1 MYNYQSM
8 LMLKS
13 YLPYEL
19 PNMKEVM
26 FFNITNLVV
35 TNILLLSLSL
45 SLSLSNIILL
55 FILHIHDKYIV
66 YRQQAEDICAFP
78 LPRCACA
85 SANLKYERKPQ

>member
-19 PNMKEVM
+19 PNMKEVV
-26 FFNITNLVV
+26 FFNTTNLVV
-35 TNILLLSLSL
+35 TNILLL

-66 YRQQAEDICAFP
+66 YRQQAEDVCAFP

-85 SANLKYERKPQ
+85 SANLKYERKQQ

>member
-19 PNMKEVM
+19 PNMKLVV
-26 FFNITNLVV
+26 FFNTTNLVV
-35 TNILLLSLSL
+35 TNILL
-45 SLSLSNIILL
+45 LSLSNIILL

-66 YRQQAEDICAFP
+66 YRQQAEDVCAFP

-85 SANLKYERKPQ
+85 SANLKYEREQQ

>member
-1 MYNYQSM
+1 
-8 LMLKS
+8 MLKS

-19 PNMKEVM
+19 PNMKEVV
-26 FFNITNLVV
+26 FFNTTNLVV
-35 TNILLLSLSL
+35 TNILLL

-66 YRQQAEDICAFP
+66 YRQQAEDVCAFP

-85 SANLKYERKPQ
+85 SANLKYERKQQ

>member
-1 MYNYQSM
+1 MYNYQIM

-13 YLPYEL
+13 YLPYEF
-19 PNMKEVM
+19 PNMKEVV

-35 TNILLLSLSL
+35 TNILLL

-66 YRQQAEDICAFP
+66 YRQQAEDVCAFP

-85 SANLKYERKPQ
+85 SANLKYERKQQ

>member
-26 FFNITNLVV
+26 FFNITNLAV

-45 SLSLSNIILL
+45 SL
-55 FILHIHDKYIV
+55 
-66 YRQQAEDICAFP
+66 
-78 LPRCACA
+78 
-85 SANLKYERKPQ
+85 

>member
-19 PNMKEVM
+19 PNMKLVV
-26 FFNITNLVV
+26 FFNTTNLVV
-35 TNILLLSLSL
+35 TNILLL

-66 YRQQAEDICAFP
+66 YRQQAEDVCAFP

-85 SANLKYERKPQ
+85 SANLKYEREQQ

>member
-1 MYNYQSM
+1 MYNYQIM

-19 PNMKEVM
+19 PNMKEVV
-26 FFNITNLVV
+26 FFNITNLAV
-35 TNILLLSLSL
+35 TNILLL

-66 YRQQAEDICAFP
+66 YRQQAEDVCAFP

-85 SANLKYERKPQ
+85 SANLKYEREQQ

>member
-19 PNMKEVM
+19 PNMKEVV
-26 FFNITNLVV
+26 FFNKTNLVV
-35 TNILLLSLSL
+35 T
-45 SLSLSNIILL
+45 NIILL

-78 LPRCACA
+78 LPRCASA
-85 SANLKYERKPQ
+85 SANLKYEREQQ

>member
-19 PNMKEVM
+19 PNMKEVV
-26 FFNITNLVV
+26 FFNTTNLVV
-35 TNILLLSLSL
+35 TNILLL

-66 YRQQAEDICAFP
+66 YRQQAEDVCAFP

-85 SANLKYERKPQ
+85 SANLKYERKLKRK

>member
-1 MYNYQSM
+1 MYNYQIM

-19 PNMKEVM
+19 PNMKEVV
-26 FFNITNLVV
+26 FFNITNLAV
-35 TNILLLSLSL
+35 TNILLL

-66 YRQQAEDICAFP
+66 YRQQAEDVCAFP

-85 SANLKYERKPQ
+85 SANLKYERKQQ

>member
-19 PNMKEVM
+19 PNMKEVV
-26 FFNITNLVV
+26 FFNTTNLVV
-35 TNILLLSLSL
+35 TNILLL

-55 FILHIHDKYIV
+55 FILHIHDKCIV
-66 YRQQAEDICAFP
+66 YRQQAEDVCAFP

-85 SANLKYERKPQ
+85 SANLKYEREQQ

>member
-1 MYNYQSM
+1 MYNYQIM

-19 PNMKEVM
+19 PNMKEVV

-35 TNILLLSLSL
+35 TNILLLSL

-66 YRQQAEDICAFP
+66 YRQQAEDVCAFP

-85 SANLKYERKPQ
+85 SANLKYERKQQ

>member
-1 MYNYQSM
+1 M

-19 PNMKEVM
+19 PNMKEVV
-26 FFNITNLVV
+26 FFNITNLAVI
-35 TNILLLSLSL
+35 NILLL

-66 YRQQAEDICAFP
+66 YRQQAEDVCAFP

-85 SANLKYERKPQ
+85 SANLKYERKQQ

>member
-35 TNILLLSLSL
+35 TNILLL

>member
-19 PNMKEVM
+19 PNMKEVV

-35 TNILLLSLSL
+35 TNILLL

-66 YRQQAEDICAFP
+66 YRQQAEDVCAFP

-85 SANLKYERKPQ
+85 SANLKYEREQQ

>member
-19 PNMKEVM
+19 PNMKEVV

-45 SLSLSNIILL
+45 SNIILL
-55 FILHIHDKYIV
+55 FVLHIHDKYIV
-66 YRQQAEDICAFP
+66 YRQQAEDVCAFP

-85 SANLKYERKPQ
+85 SANLKYEREQQ

>member
-1 MYNYQSM
+1 MYNYQIM

-19 PNMKEVM
+19 PNMKEVV

-45 SLSLSNIILL
+45 SLSYNTIIY
-55 FILHIHDKYIV
+55 FAYT
-66 YRQQAEDICAFP
+66 R
-78 LPRCACA
+78 
-85 SANLKYERKPQ
+85 

>member
-19 PNMKEVM
+19 PNMKEVV
-26 FFNITNLVV
+26 FFNTTNLVV
-35 TNILLLSLSL
+35 TNILLL

-78 LPRCACA
+78 LPRCASA
-85 SANLKYERKPQ
+85 SANLKYEREQQ